1 MEAHDEYLKSRLA
14 LSAMRQALGY
24 MHRNDPSF
32 DRMYGGAIAQLPQDE
47 DEPGAGL
54 LHRFRELLE
63 RIDDKVGEIVVRAPR
78 EEAASL
84 AAPIVRHD
92 LSEKQAEDL
101 EALDLAMHIFHPG
114 RSFESGYYDKGLLI
128 ECAMER
134 PDLLEAFLDL
144 LIEVERFIHYE
155 RRPSSDSAHQAARLA
170 MPFIERRAPPE
181 APERS
186 AEEEVEALDEWL
198 AERNGGDRR

>member
-1 MEAHDEYLKSRLA
+1 MDAHDEYLKSRLA
-14 LSAMRQALGY
+14 LSALRQALGY

-32 DRMYGGAIAQLPQDE
+32 DRMYGGAIAQMSQDE

-54 LHRFRELLE
+54 LHRFRGLLE
-63 RIDDKVGEIVVRAPR
+63 RIDDKVGEIVARAPR
-78 EEAASL
+78 EEESSL

-101 EALDLAMHIFHPG
+101 EALDLAMHIFRPG

-134 PDLLEAFLDL
+134 PDVLEAFLDI
-144 LIEVERFIHYE
+144 LIEVERLIHYE
-155 RRPSSDSAHQAARLA
+155 RRPSSDSAHQVPRLA
-170 MPFIERRAPPE
+170 MPFIERRPPPDAPQ
-181 APERS
+181 RT

-198 AERNGGDRR
+198 EEKTGGNAR

>member
-14 LSAMRQALGY
+14 LSALRQALGY
-24 MHRNDPSF
+24 MHRSDPSF

-47 DEPGAGL
+47 DEPAAGL

-63 RIDDKVGEIVVRAPR
+63 RIDDKVGEIVARAPR
-78 EEAASL
+78 EEEASL
-84 AAPIVRHD
+84 AAPVVRHD

-134 PDLLEAFLDL
+134 PDLLEAFLDIL
-144 LIEVERFIHYE
+144 MEAERFIRYE

-181 APERS
+181 APERT

-198 AERNGGDRR
+198 AERNGRDRR